1 MTGSDKI
8 TAPVTKRNNMAMGY
22 QQKQQ
27 NFTKKDFAIKQSS
40 IRGIGKG
47 LFALRTIYRGDTI
60 GLYTGIVLKDAQCY
74 AAPYVNSHYTLWV
87 CKDCNIV
94 AEGKNA
100 GYTRYINHSDRPN
113 ARFVVS
119 TRWKKARVE
128 AIKRIRP
135 GEEVF
140 IDYGPAFWEA
150 SQIMKKHAK

>member
-1 MTGSDKI
+1 
-8 TAPVTKRNNMAMGY
+8 
-22 QQKQQ
+22 
-27 NFTKKDFAIKQSS
+27 
-40 IRGIGKG
+40 
-47 LFALRTIYRGDTI
+47 
-60 GLYTGIVLKDAQCY
+60 
-74 AAPYVNSHYTLWV
+74 
-87 CKDCNIV
+87 V